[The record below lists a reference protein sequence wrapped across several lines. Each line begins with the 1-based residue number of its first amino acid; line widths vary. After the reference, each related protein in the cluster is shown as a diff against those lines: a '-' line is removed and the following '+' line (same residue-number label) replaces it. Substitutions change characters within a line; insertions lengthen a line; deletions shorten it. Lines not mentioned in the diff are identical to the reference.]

1 MVTKYFKLPNI
12 DCKNLYLSELCK
24 ETGFALE
31 ECVLKGAC
39 EAAKTNT
46 LIDSREKIKDVIL
59 SGKTPLLYLAIDSC
73 RIEEKVYTSYDKAVA
88 VLPFIIVGWS
98 DHEQVTIKTPLGV
111 TKRHRGYFIVVP
123 AFREI
128 KEEDIHYIPYKY
140 FKINETMANESD
152 TPFIKEVWSINNIKT
167 DISRPRKVGF
177 TMVIGKDCI
186 VCEGKSYCTDVCAT
200 YNVNGA
206 PVVPLRE
213 IAQRLGYTVT
223 WSRFKRTIDI
233 ISHEKHIKV
242 LVNKNFCVVDG
253 AEVNLS
259 VAPSID
265 KYTKRTY
272 VNLSF
277 IKHIFNLDAKFD
289 RETETVTIYL
299 D

>member
-1 MVTKYFKLPNI
+1 MVTKYFKLPTI

-31 ECVLKGAC
+31 ECVLKGSC
-39 EAAKTNT
+39 EVAKTNT
-46 LIDSREKIKDVIL
+46 LIQTRVEIKDALL

-73 RIEEKVYTSYDKAVA
+73 RLEEKVYTTYDKAVA

-128 KEEDIHYIPYKY
+128 KEDDVHYIPYKY
-140 FKINETMANESD
+140 FKINETVANENE
-152 TPFIKEVWSINNIKT
+152 TPFIKEVWSINDIIT

-177 TMVIGKDCI
+177 SMVIGQGFI
-186 VCEGKSYCTDVCAT
+186 VHEGKSYPTDARAT
-200 YNVNGA
+200 YHANGA
-206 PVVPLRE
+206 PIVPLRE
-213 IAQRLGYTVT
+213 IVERLGYTVT
-223 WSRFKRTIDI
+223 WSRFKRTVAV
-233 ISHEKHIKV
+233 ISHEKYIK
-242 LVNKNFCVVDG
+242 LFIDKNTCIVNG
-253 AEVNLS
+253 EEVELS
-259 VAPSID
+259 VAPIVD
-265 KYTKRTY
+265 KVVKRTY

-277 IKHIFNLDAKFD
+277 LKHILNLDAKFS
-289 RETETVTIYL
+289 RETETVTIYM